1 MRGIADAM
9 SFWFWLLVFPKSA
22 RVKTLQR
29 ITIFEADNRENRD
42 LLTIERL
49 MMLLAETTAEES
61 DPVL

>member
-29 ITIFEADNRENRD
+29 MTIFEADNRENLD

-61 DPVL
+61 DPVP